1 MLEIG
6 AGAGRFTQI
15 LAGLGAQVLVA
26 DPSPGQLALNRQ
38 FARAHGFAQA
48 VPAWQQ
54 ADICDLSYFGPD
66 TFDAVVACGGPF
78 RAPTVREGLSL
89 SCISPPSVHLV
100 AARQADRRIYIRWM
114 PEEVCAGVSKN
125 PPVQSGL

>member
-38 FARAHGFAQA
+38 FALAHGFAQA

-78 RAPTVREGLSL
+78 SYVVDKRD
-89 SCISPPSVHLV
+89 V
-100 AARQADRRIYIRWM
+100 ALQECLRVLRGQ
-114 PEEVCAGVSKN
+114 V
-125 PPVQSGL
+125 